1 MMLISI
7 TSWDGQRWRSS
18 VAVQAPESNDD
29 FDPSHH
35 GDTALW
41 LAVIER
47 AWLDCFEPIP
57 AGCKKDEERISAKS
71 EARHFL
77 FDTCGAWE
85 ASRELVCS
93 FADVD
98 PDYLR
103 VMALLERRSTARAQR
118 PLTGMVASGLLSVG
132 ACRTGPQGVPATPSP
147 ATGQA

>member
-1 MMLISI
+1 MA
-7 TSWDGQRWRSS
+7 S
-18 VAVQAPESNDD
+18 VAVQALESNDD

-35 GDTALW
+35 GATALW

-47 AWLDCFEPIP
+47 AWLDCFEPVP
-57 AGCKKDEERISAKS
+57 AGCKKAEERISAKS

-77 FDTCGAWE
+77 FDTRGAWE
-85 ASRELVCS
+85 ASRELVCG

-118 PLTGMVASGLLSVG
+118 HLTGTIASGLLFVG
-132 ACRTGPQGVPATPSP
+132 AYQIGPQGVPASPSP
-147 ATGQA
+147 ATGKG